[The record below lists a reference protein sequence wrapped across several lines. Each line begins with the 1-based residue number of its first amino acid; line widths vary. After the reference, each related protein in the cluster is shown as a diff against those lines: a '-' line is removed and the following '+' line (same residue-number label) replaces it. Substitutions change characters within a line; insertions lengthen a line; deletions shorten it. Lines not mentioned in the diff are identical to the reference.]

1 MKTYSIFNFVFIIFS
16 CLVCASALKL
26 KFGSFSDPGAGFMPF
41 LCGLI
46 LICLS
51 LIDFLIGFFT
61 HWKTDRTDKEIWTN
75 IDWRKLLSAVIALAI
90 YVFLMPIIGF
100 SLPTVVLLFFLFRLI
115 EHRHWFRASL
125 GAAVVTAVFYV
136 GFGIAL
142 GAQLPKGFLG
152 F

>member
-1 MKTYSIFNFVFIIFS
+1 MKTYSIFNIVFIIFS
-16 CLVCASALKL
+16 CLVCAGALKL

-41 LCGLI
+41 LCGL
-46 LICLS
+46 LLMCLS
-51 LIDFLIGFFT
+51 VVDLFT
-61 HWKTDRTDKEIWTN
+61 GILTRWKADRKDGEVWAN
-75 IDWRKLLSAVIALAI
+75 IDWRRLLVTVVLLGL

-100 SLPTVVLLFFLFRLI
+100 SLPTAVLLFFLFRLI
-115 EHRHWFRASL
+115 EHRHWFRAAL
-125 GAAVVTAVFYV
+125 MAAGVTAVFYA